1 VAGQKRVFALDVP
14 AIFVSRFRE
23 GTAVI
28 FVAALPPRDVMS
40 GEAIPLA
47 CKGNRPYLKPMV
59 QPIST
64 QQGMMAVT
72 RPQGRAAAMIVWG
85 AAGLGALVVLGAAAL
100 WFHYGT
106 AVFFEMIAA
115 GISACF

>member
-1 VAGQKRVFALDVP
+1 
-14 AIFVSRFRE
+14 
-23 GTAVI
+23 
-28 FVAALPPRDVMS
+28 
-40 GEAIPLA
+40 
-47 CKGNRPYLKPMV
+47 MV

-64 QQGMMAVT
+64 LHGMMAAT
-72 RPQGRAAAMIVWG
+72 RPQARVASAIVWG
-85 AAGLGALVVLGAAAL
+85 TASLGAFALLGAAAL

>member
-1 VAGQKRVFALDVP
+1 MA
-14 AIFVSRFRE
+14 
-23 GTAVI
+23 
-28 FVAALPPRDVMS
+28 
-40 GEAIPLA
+40 
-47 CKGNRPYLKPMV
+47 

-64 QQGMMAVT
+64 HQGTMTAA
-72 RPQGRAAAMIVWG
+72 RPQGRVVASMIVWS
-85 AAGLGALVVLGAAAL
+85 AATSGALAVLGAAAL

>member
-1 VAGQKRVFALDVP
+1 M
-14 AIFVSRFRE
+14 I
-23 GTAVI
+23 
-28 FVAALPPRDVMS
+28 
-40 GEAIPLA
+40 
-47 CKGNRPYLKPMV
+47 

-64 QQGMMAVT
+64 QHGISAAAP
-72 RPQGRAAAMIVWG
+72 PQGRAASAIVWG
-85 AAGLGALVVLGAAAL
+85 AVSLGAIAVCGAAAL

>member
-1 VAGQKRVFALDVP
+1 
-14 AIFVSRFRE
+14 
-23 GTAVI
+23 
-28 FVAALPPRDVMS
+28 
-40 GEAIPLA
+40 
-47 CKGNRPYLKPMV
+47 MV

-64 QQGMMAVT
+64 AHGMIAEAQP
-72 RPQGRAAAMIVWG
+72 RGRVATAIVSSVVLLAAAV
-85 AAGLGALVVLGAAAL
+85 L